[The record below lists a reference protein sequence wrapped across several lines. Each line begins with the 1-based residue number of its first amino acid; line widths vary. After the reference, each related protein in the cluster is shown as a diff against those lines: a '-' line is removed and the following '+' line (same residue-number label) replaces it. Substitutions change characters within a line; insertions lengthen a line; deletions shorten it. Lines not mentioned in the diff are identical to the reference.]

1 MGLFNLAQMNQ
12 GETRTIIDIQGGH
25 GVIRRLESLG
35 VRCGVRI
42 TKISSQLMRGP
53 ITIKVGNSQIALG
66 YGMAKKIILE

>member
-1 MGLFNLAQMNQ
+1 MDRFDLAQIKQ
-12 GETRTIIDIQGGH
+12 GDTRTIIDIQGGR
-25 GVIRRLESLG
+25 GVIKRLESLG